1 MQIGYDP
8 EIENYPS
15 WLLSQ
20 PYSYV
25 LPSVQAPGSSIDY
38 IKEDIR
44 TRFGIPFFFYQTS
57 HSIIQMI
64 TEPLIISKVFINA
77 LLINMLYGFA

>member
-1 MQIGYDP
+1 MFYFGKNKGFLQLLSQVGYDP
-8 EIENYPS
+8 EIDNYPS
-15 WLLSQ
+15 WLLTQ

-44 TRFGIPFFFYQTS
+44 TQFGMFS
-57 HSIIQMI
+57 
-64 TEPLIISKVFINA
+64 
-77 LLINMLYGFA
+77 